1 MITPMKMKF
10 YGLRHID
17 SIPQLQQLTE
27 DERFGL
33 KVVSNVLPFRTNNYV
48 VEQLIDW
55 SNIPDDPIYQL
66 TFMQKGMLQ
75 KKHFNKMADALM
87 KNSTPNEIKT
97 IANEIRTELDPE
109 INTQG
114 VYAVQ
119 TIEGKEYNIS
129 AIVVDPLDVKIRDV
143 SINRNSF
150 EDNFEIDDAG
160 TYTLIISTSES
171 EEIPLVGGIG
181 HVPDSTGVTISI
193 AGFFVIVLGMI
204 GIAVI
209 GFMVVRQ
216 RKNKFS

>member
-1 MITPMKMKF
+1 MSNLTKYLVIVGIMIAIGAMLLI
-10 YGLRHID
+10 YGSQTISGDLVIEEGKIN
-17 SIPQLQQLTE
+17 SLTQL
-27 DERFGL
+27 
-33 KVVSNVLPFRTNNYV
+33 
-48 VEQLIDW
+48 
-55 SNIPDDPIYQL
+55 
-66 TFMQKGMLQ
+66 
-75 KKHFNKMADALM
+75 
-87 KNSTPNEIKT
+87 
-97 IANEIRTELDPE
+97 EIRTELDPE
-109 INTQG
+109 INVQG

-119 TIEGKEYNIS
+119 TIEGKEYDIS

-204 GIAVI
+204 GVATI
-209 GFMVVRQ
+209 GFMIIRQ
-216 RKNKFS
+216 RKNKVS

>member
-1 MITPMKMKF
+1 MSNLTKYLVIVGIMIAIGAMLLI
-10 YGLRHID
+10 YGSQTITGDLVIEEGKIN
-17 SIPQLQQLTE
+17 SLTQL
-27 DERFGL
+27 
-33 KVVSNVLPFRTNNYV
+33 
-48 VEQLIDW
+48 
-55 SNIPDDPIYQL
+55 
-66 TFMQKGMLQ
+66 
-75 KKHFNKMADALM
+75 
-87 KNSTPNEIKT
+87 
-97 IANEIRTELDPE
+97 EIRTELDPE

-114 VYAVQ
+114 VYAIQ
-119 TIEGKEYNIS
+119 TIEGKEYDIS
-129 AIVVDPLDVKIRDV
+129 AIVLDPLDVKIRDV

-204 GIAVI
+204 GIVVI

>member
-1 MITPMKMKF
+1 MSNLTKYLVIVGIMIAIGAMLLI
-10 YGLRHID
+10 YGSQTITGDLVIEEGKIN
-17 SIPQLQQLTE
+17 SLTQL
-27 DERFGL
+27 
-33 KVVSNVLPFRTNNYV
+33 
-48 VEQLIDW
+48 
-55 SNIPDDPIYQL
+55 
-66 TFMQKGMLQ
+66 
-75 KKHFNKMADALM
+75 
-87 KNSTPNEIKT
+87 EIK
-97 IANEIRTELDPE
+97 AELDPE

-193 AGFFVIVLGMI
+193 VGFFVIVLGMI

-209 GFMVVRQ
+209 GFMIIRQ

>member
-1 MITPMKMKF
+1 MSNLTKYLVIVGIMIAIGAMLLI
-10 YGLRHID
+10 YGSQTITGDLVIEEGKIN
-17 SIPQLQQLTE
+17 SSTQL
-27 DERFGL
+27 
-33 KVVSNVLPFRTNNYV
+33 
-48 VEQLIDW
+48 
-55 SNIPDDPIYQL
+55 
-66 TFMQKGMLQ
+66 
-75 KKHFNKMADALM
+75 
-87 KNSTPNEIKT
+87 EIK
-97 IANEIRTELDPE
+97 TELDPE

-119 TIEGKEYNIS
+119 TIEGKEYDIS

-204 GIAVI
+204 GVATI
-209 GFMVVRQ
+209 GFMIIRQ
-216 RKNKFS
+216 RKNKVS

>member
-1 MITPMKMKF
+1 MSNLTKYLVIVGIMIAIGAMLLI
-10 YGLRHID
+10 YGSQTITGDLVIEEGKIN
-17 SIPQLQQLTE
+17 SLTK
-27 DERFGL
+27 L
-33 KVVSNVLPFRTNNYV
+33 
-48 VEQLIDW
+48 
-55 SNIPDDPIYQL
+55 
-66 TFMQKGMLQ
+66 
-75 KKHFNKMADALM
+75 
-87 KNSTPNEIKT
+87 EIK
-97 IANEIRTELDPE
+97 TELDPN

-114 VYAVQ
+114 VYAIQ
-119 TIEGKEYNIS
+119 TIEGKEYDVS
-129 AIVVDPLDVKIRDV
+129 ASVIDPSEVKIRDA

-204 GIAVI
+204 GVIVI
-209 GFMVVRQ
+209 GVMIVRQ